1 MPAPIFSL
9 LLLLLD
15 LYWWIVLASV
25 VASWLVSFGV
35 INGYNPAARSVLRFL
50 DALTEPVYRQVRKIL
65 PPMGG
70 LDASPIIVFIGVWF
84 LQQVVVW
91 LADRYAI

>member
-1 MPAPIFSL
+1 
-9 LLLLLD
+9 
-15 LYWWIVLASV
+15 
-25 VASWLVSFGV
+25 
-35 INGYNPAARSVLRFL
+35 
-50 DALTEPVYRQVRKIL
+50 
-65 PPMGG
+65 MGG